1 MLSSL
6 YADPRVGEKSVK
18 RVRQAVIP
26 AAGLGTRFLPA
37 TKAVPKEMLPIVD
50 KPTIQ
55 YVVEEVIQ
63 SGLENVVLVTSP
75 DKGDIEGHFVHNAR
89 LEQQLR
95 ELGKLKELQMVEKIA
110 EMVSVASV
118 RQENPMGLGH
128 AVLVTES
135 LLAEEPFA
143 VLLGDDIFSGEVPCL
158 KQLLEAYETCQASV
172 VAVMEVPPEA
182 VSRYGVV
189 AVEPVEGGDDR
200 LYRVRDLVEKPAPED
215 APSNLIIPGRY
226 ILTPGIFDAL
236 HATQPGAGGEIQ
248 LTDGLKGLLEKEP
261 LYAYRFRGVRYDAGN
276 KLDYL
281 IATVQFALEHPEVGE
296 EFRNYLKGLRL

>member
-1 MLSSL
+1 
-6 YADPRVGEKSVK
+6 
-18 RVRQAVIP
+18 
-26 AAGLGTRFLPA
+26 
-37 TKAVPKEMLPIVD
+37 
-50 KPTIQ
+50 
-55 YVVEEVIQ
+55 
-63 SGLENVVLVTSP
+63 
-75 DKGDIEGHFVHNAR
+75 
-89 LEQQLR
+89 
-95 ELGKLKELQMVEKIA
+95 
-110 EMVSVASV
+110 
-118 RQENPMGLGH
+118 MGLGH

-143 VLLGDDIFSGEVPCL
+143 VLLGDDIFSGDVPCL
-158 KQLLEAYETCQASV
+158 KQLLDAYETCQASV

-189 AVEPVEGGDDR
+189 AVEPVEGSDDR
-200 LYRVRDLVEKPAPED
+200 FFRIRDLVEKPAPED

-226 ILTPGIFDAL
+226 ILTPGIFEAL

-248 LTDGLKGLLEKEP
+248 LTDGLKGLLEREP

>member
-1 MLSSL
+1 MGKK
-6 YADPRVGEKSVK
+6 PVK
-18 RVRQAVIP
+18 QVRHAVIP

-50 KPTIQ
+50 RPTIQ
-55 YVVEEVIQ
+55 YVVEEVVR
-63 SGLENVVLVTSP
+63 SGLEKVVLVTSP
-75 DKGDIEGHFVHNAR
+75 DKGDIEGHFTHNAR
-89 LEQQLR
+89 LEQHLR
-95 ELGKLKELQMVEKIA
+95 ESGKLKELQMVEEIA

-143 VLLGDDIFSGEVPCL
+143 VLLGDDIFSGDVPCL
-158 KQLLEAYETCQASV
+158 KQLLDAYETCQASV

-189 AVEPVEGGDDR
+189 AVEPVEGSDDR
-200 LYRVRDLVEKPAPED
+200 LFRVRDLVEKPAPED

-226 ILTPGIFDAL
+226 ILTPGIFEAL

-248 LTDGLKGLLEKEP
+248 LTDGLKGLLEREP